1 VRLPDLTVDF
11 VSIYTGGGADLA
23 PVAPGGALD
32 VVAMHTNAG
41 FGDAPLSTT
50 RFALVREPAP
60 RPPLGDAGS
69 GSLTYT
75 LGEVTVPALAAG
87 RADFPFLE
95 GGSWRFAVP
104 AGVRGGTYR
113 VRACAD
119 APGAVREGRE
129 DNNCRLSPTRLQIG
143 A

>member
-1 VRLPDLTVDF
+1 MDF
-11 VSIYTGGGADLA
+11 VVIYTGGGADLA
-23 PVAPGGALD
+23 PVAPGDALD
-32 VVAMHTNAG
+32 LITMHTNEG
-41 FGDAPLSTT
+41 FGDAPASTT

-60 RPPLGDAGS
+60 RPPLGGALAGS
-69 GSLTYT
+69 LSVALD
-75 LGEVTVPALAAG
+75 EVPVPALAAG
-87 RADFPFLE
+87 RADFPFDE
-95 GGSWRFAVP
+95 GGFWRFTVP
-104 AGVRGGTYR
+104 AGVRSGAYR

>member
-1 VRLPDLTVDF
+1 MVTETDRALRALAAGRLRGRAGSLSV
-11 VSIYTGGGADLA
+11 
-23 PVAPGGALD
+23 ALD
-32 VVAMHTNAG
+32 
-41 FGDAPLSTT
+41 
-50 RFALVREPAP
+50 
-60 RPPLGDAGS
+60 
-69 GSLTYT
+69 
-75 LGEVTVPALAAG
+75 EVPVPALAAG

-95 GGSWRFAVP
+95 GGSWRFTVP
-104 AGVRGGTYR
+104 AGVRSGAYR